1 MSLLPNIGYSGINA
15 SEFADA
21 CVPRCAAASRLN
33 GESVWKD
40 LGEIELRKGRAG
52 ECSVERL
59 SAANYELTTLHQSMF
74 TSGELLHSNIL
85 LQCH

>member
-1 MSLLPNIGYSGINA
+1 MSLLPDIGYSGITA
-15 SEFADA
+15 SEFADV
-21 CVPRCAAASRLN
+21 CVPGCAAVSRLN

-59 SAANYELTTLHQSMF
+59 SAANYELTTLRQSMF
-74 TSGELLHSNIL
+74 TSGERLHANIL
-85 LQCH
+85 FQCH